1 MRVSINGRLLDER
14 EALVSAFD
22 RGFLYGDGIFES
34 MRAVNGSVF
43 RLERHLRRL
52 TRSASLIGL
61 ELARAEADLAAAVR
75 EVLRANGLENAR
87 IRVTVTRGA
96 GRPGDYLHAEGPPTV
111 VVAALP
117 FAGLPRE
124 AHDDGVEVS
133 IVRRRQVPP
142 AVLDPAIKST
152 SRLSSVLA
160 RREAHERGAFEALLL
175 DERGHLTEGT
185 ASNAFV
191 VAGGRLLTPASTD
204 GCLPGVTREA
214 VIDLARGAGID
225 VREER
230 LPVSLLG
237 RAEEIF
243 LTNTSWE
250 VLPVTRVDG
259 RPVGS
264 GRPGPMAA
272 DLLRLYRELVARE
285 CGGA

>member
-1 MRVSINGRLLDER
+1 M
-14 EALVSAFD
+14 
-22 RGFLYGDGIFES
+22 
-34 MRAVNGSVF
+34 
-43 RLERHLRRL
+43 
-52 TRSASLIGL
+52 
-61 ELARAEADLAAAVR
+61 
-75 EVLRANGLENAR
+75 
-87 IRVTVTRGA
+87 TRGP
-96 GRPGDYLHAEGPPTV
+96 GRPGDYLGATGPPTV

-124 AHDDGVEVS
+124 AHHDGVEVS
-133 IVRRRQVPP
+133 IVGRRQVPP

-175 DERGHLTEGT
+175 DARGHLTEGT

-191 VAGGRLLTPASTD
+191 VAGGRLLTPACGD
-204 GCLPGVTREA
+204 GCLQGVTREA
-214 VIDLARGAGID
+214 VIELAHGAGID

-237 RAEEIF
+237 RAQEIF

-250 VLPVTRVDG
+250 VLPVAGVDG

-264 GRPGPMAA
+264 GRPGPMTA
-272 DLLRLYRELVARE
+272 DLLRLYRDLVARE

>member
-1 MRVSINGRLLDER
+1 MRVSINGRLFDER

-22 RGFLYGDGIFES
+22 RGFLYGDGLFES
-34 MRAVNGSVF
+34 MRAVNGTVF

-52 TRSASLIGL
+52 VRSASHIGL
-61 ELARAEADLAAAVR
+61 ELERGETDLAAAVR
-75 EVLRANGLENAR
+75 EVLRANGLDNAR
-87 IRVTVTRGA
+87 IRVTVTRGP
-96 GRPGDYLHAEGPPTV
+96 GRPGDYVHAAGPPTV

-133 IVRRRQVPP
+133 IARRRQVPP

-160 RREAHERGAFEALLL
+160 RREASERGAFEALLL

-191 VAGGRLLTPASTD
+191 VAGGRLLTPASGD
-204 GCLPGVTREA
+204 ACLPGVTREA

-250 VLPVTRVDG
+250 VLPVARVDG

-272 DLLRLYRELVARE
+272 DLLRLYRDLVARE